1 MNPNHLA
8 HVQSLSTPA
17 KALRIDLSKTR
28 VTDASSLLN
37 NQTTTNTLV
46 MSPKFGNYRPLTA
59 LLNRDERDVSPTL
72 KIIEDLDP
80 DTLDAPS
87 RLSLEG
93 LRSKFQQIK
102 GVKIRTKRQL
112 ISDIDAQWTYSRS
125 LKRKAFK
132 SFHENFLGGDILM
145 ARAYFRRR
153 VMREV
158 LGVLVKNKVAA
169 QKKRRLNRSVRLVGR
184 LFRLKVIL
192 RAW

>member
-1 MNPNHLA
+1 M
-8 HVQSLSTPA
+8 
-17 KALRIDLSKTR
+17 
-28 VTDASSLLN
+28 
-37 NQTTTNTLV
+37 
-46 MSPKFGNYRPLTA
+46 
-59 LLNRDERDVSPTL
+59 LNRDERDVSPTL